1 MPFVQVTM
9 MSGRTAEQKHALI
22 AQVSAAV
29 SSALDTPVERVRVAI
44 YEVSADE
51 WGIGGVPYAVARGPG
66 AASAAGGPSPPSAP
80 PAPSDDP
87 SAEEATS

>member
-9 MSGRTAEQKHALI
+9 VSGRTADQKHALI

-29 SSALDTPVERVRVAI
+29 ASALDTPVERVRVAI

-51 WGIGGVPYAVARGPG
+51 WGIGGVAYATARGPVAAPAATG
-66 AASAAGGPSPPSAP
+66 AGPPPSDVP
-80 PAPSDDP
+80 PAG
-87 SAEEATS
+87 EATP

>member
-9 MSGRTAEQKHALI
+9 VSGRTADQKHALI

-29 SSALDTPVERVRVAI
+29 ASALDTPVERVRVAI

-51 WGIGGVPYAVARGPG
+51 WGIGGVPYATARGPV
-66 AASAAGGPSPPSAP
+66 AAPATSGTAQQPPPSPPADP
-80 PAPSDDP
+80 PAG
-87 SAEEATS
+87 EARP

>member
-9 MSGRTAEQKHALI
+9 VSGRTADQKHALI

-29 SSALDTPVERVRVAI
+29 ASALDTPVERVRVAI

-51 WGIGGVPYAVARGPG
+51 WGIGGVPYATARGQG
-66 AASAAGGPSPPSAP
+66 AASATGGAAAQPPPSH
-80 PAPSDDP
+80 SDDP
-87 SAEEATS
+87 AAGETTP

>member
-9 MSGRTAEQKHALI
+9 VSGRTADQKHALI

-29 SSALDTPVERVRVAI
+29 ASALDTPVERVRVAI

-51 WGIGGVPYAVARGPG
+51 WGIGGVPYATARGPVAAPATSG
-66 AASAAGGPSPPSAP
+66 AARQPPSS
-80 PAPSDDP
+80 PSDDP
-87 SAEEATS
+87 AAGEGRP

>member
-9 MSGRTAEQKHALI
+9 VSGRTADQKHALI

-29 SSALDTPVERVRVAI
+29 ASALDTPVERVRVAI

-51 WGIGGVPYAVARGPG
+51 WGIGGVPYATARGPG
-66 AASAAGGPSPPSAP
+66 AGAAASGAAQPPPSL
-80 PAPSDDP
+80 SDDP
-87 SAEEATS
+87 PAGEATP

>member
-9 MSGRTAEQKHALI
+9 VSGRTADQKHARI

-29 SSALDTPVERVRVAI
+29 ASALDTPVERVRVAI

-51 WGIGGVPYAVARGPG
+51 WGIGGVPYATARGPG
-66 AASAAGGPSPPSAP
+66 AASATGGAATQSPPSH
-80 PAPSDDP
+80 SDDP
-87 SAEEATS
+87 AAGEATP

>member
-9 MSGRTAEQKHALI
+9 VSGRTAEQKHALI

-29 SSALDTPVERVRVAI
+29 ASALDTPVERVRVAI

-51 WGIGGVPYAVARGPG
+51 WGIGGVPYATARGPG
-66 AASAAGGPSPPSAP
+66 SAP
-80 PAPSDDP
+80 ATSGAAQPPAPPPSDDP
-87 SAEEATS
+87 PAGEATP

>member
-9 MSGRTAEQKHALI
+9 VSGRTAGQKHALI

-29 SSALDTPVERVRVAI
+29 ASALDTPVERVRVAI

-51 WGIGGVPYAVARGPG
+51 WGIGGVPYATARGPS
-66 AASAAGGPSPPSAP
+66 AASAGPAHPPTP
-80 PAPSDDP
+80 
-87 SAEEATS
+87 